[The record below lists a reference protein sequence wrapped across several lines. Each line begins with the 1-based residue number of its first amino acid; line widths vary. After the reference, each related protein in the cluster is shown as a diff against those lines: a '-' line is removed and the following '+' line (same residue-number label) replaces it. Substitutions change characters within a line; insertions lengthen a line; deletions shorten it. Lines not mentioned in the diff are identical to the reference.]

1 MTIVIRLLQQV
12 LLLLAVGAAVTAFLV
27 GAGVVED
34 VDTCVLTPEDGD
46 HESCGQYEAQASAA
60 FAIGSSGVAAALVVV
75 ALNGM
80 VRPKTQVQAPQYP
93 QQPSGAY
100 PHQPH

>member
-27 GAGVVED
+27 GVGIVED
-34 VDTCVLTPEDGD
+34 VDTCVLTPEDGNY
-46 HESCGQYEAQASAA
+46 ESCDQYEAQASAA
-60 FAIGSSGVAAALVVV
+60 FAIGSSGVAAALVAV

-80 VRPKTQVQAPQYP
+80 ARPKPQVQAQPYP
-93 QQPSGAY
+93 GQPS
-100 PHQPH
+100 